1 MHVAFT
7 HLLKIKQPVVLN
19 ACSSNTLSFL
29 ELDIGGV
36 SGGKKKK
43 MGCQQINKQCLET

>member
-1 MHVAFT
+1 LHVAFT

-19 ACSSNTLSFL
+19 ACSPNTLSFL

-36 SGGKKKK
+36 SGEREKKRWDASKL
-43 MGCQQINKQCLET
+43 ISNV